1 MIRTHTFE
9 NSSMLASGEYNDETE
24 EMTITFANGKDY
36 IYIDVPKRTWD
47 ELISANSAGKYFN
60 LCKTSLTMKSRD

>member
-9 NSSMLASGEYNDETE
+9 GSSMLASGEYNDETE

-36 IYIDVPKRTWD
+36 TYIDVPKRTWD
-47 ELISANSAGKYFN
+47 ELINAESAGKYFN
-60 LCKTSLTMKSRD
+60 NCKKSLKIKT